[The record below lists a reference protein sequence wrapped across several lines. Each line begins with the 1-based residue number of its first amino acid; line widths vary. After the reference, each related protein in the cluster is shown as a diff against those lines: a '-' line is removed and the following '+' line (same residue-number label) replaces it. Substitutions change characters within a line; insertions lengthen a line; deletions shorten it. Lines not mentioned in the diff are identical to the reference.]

1 MKFEYEKTN
10 KVIFDLYI
18 KKLEELKPEI
28 KDNRLRNIVDIE
40 ALKHSRLITSYV
52 IRDVITVYYL
62 CLRYK
67 DITKETDKNNF
78 IPIIIEKII
87 EILYDKYNKN
97 DNNDKVKYLKYAFLC
112 YVIRVARMSML
123 QFDSKLIST
132 YDEDFVMECIEKSK
146 TKDYDIFYFVE
157 LINEKYPEILY
168 EQTIA
173 NIRKNFIEKN
183 TILCLLSETLI
194 PSKDKI
200 KKEYKVLLKIEKLYE
215 DSKYEEA
222 NKLVTDFINRNKIYK
237 LGNKINLV
245 CSNYATSRVMF

>member
-18 KKLEELKPEI
+18 KKLEELKSEI
-28 KDNRLRNIVDIE
+28 KDDRLRNIIDIE
-40 ALKHSRLITSYV
+40 ALKYGREITSYV
-52 IRDVITVYYL
+52 IRDMITIYYL

-78 IPIIIEKII
+78 IPIVIEKII
-87 EILYDKYNKN
+87 ELLYERYNK
-97 DNNDKVKYLKYAFLC
+97 NDKVKYLKYAFLC
-112 YVIRVARMSML
+112 YTIRVARMSIL
-123 QFDSKLIST
+123 QFDSRLIST

-146 TKDYDIFYFVE
+146 TKDYDLIYFTK
-157 LINEKYPEILY
+157 LINEKYPEIMY

-200 KKEYKVLLKIEKLYE
+200 KKEYKILLKIEKLYE

-245 CSNYATSRVMF
+245 CSNYATTRVMF